1 MLRKRLIGAVLL
13 LGITASL
20 GPRCSASDASLPRI
34 ATHDN
39 RTPAGTLENGVL
51 ALHLEIRKGDWYP
64 EAEDGPH
71 IAVYAFGEVG
81 KSPSIPGPMIRVA
94 QGTKIEVTVQNE
106 LAVPIAMHGLFTR
119 PGKDEPITIAPGEE
133 HDFHFEAGASG
144 TYYYWAGH
152 PQSTVGGPKQRLD
165 EGTQLSGAFVVDE
178 PGSTPHDRVFV
189 IGLWRHFGASG
200 TLDGVT
206 REFGAINGKS
216 WPYNGKLSFP
226 LGESVQWRWINTTGS
241 IHPMHLH
248 GAYYRIDALGDG
260 AQDTRFA
267 PDQQPMVVT
276 ENLRAGATMDMTWK
290 PDRPGHWLF
299 HCHIAA
305 HIDPESSLS
314 AIQNP
319 KAMHHAPGGSGMA
332 GLVLAADVEG
342 GQKFKPPSY
351 RPARQLTL
359 TLTQSAALKPI
370 EVEIADGRT
379 SARSI
384 ALSGP
389 PVILHRGEAAEIKI
403 VNRMPEPTSIH
414 WHGMELESQ
423 YDGVPDFS
431 GAGMQITPPI
441 APGKSFVARMT
452 PPRAGTFIY
461 HTHWQ
466 DVDQLNAGLYGPLIV
481 LEPGQQFRPE
491 QDVPL
496 VAGLTVKDT
505 DGPLLINGLEHS
517 EITVRAGRVR
527 LRLIN
532 ITPNNTALIYTL
544 KLADKK
550 TTWRRL
556 AKDGMEL
563 PEARQ
568 VPCESVQQVGV
579 GETYDFE
586 ITAAAGDDFNLEGF
600 LPGPK
605 NKANATIHVR

>member
-1 MLRKRLIGAVLL
+1 MLRKRLIGAMLL
-13 LGITASL
+13 LGVTASV
-20 GPRCSASDASLPRI
+20 GSRCFAYDASLPRI

-39 RTPAGTLENGVL
+39 RTPAGILENGVL
-51 ALHLEIRKGDWYP
+51 TLNLEIREGDWYP
-64 EAEDGPH
+64 EAENGPH
-71 IAVYAFGEVG
+71 VAVYAFGEAG
-81 KSPSIPGPMIRVA
+81 KAPTIPGPLVRVPEGTEIRITVKN
-94 QGTKIEVTVQNE
+94 TLPRPMEV
-106 LAVPIAMHGLFTR
+106 HGLFTR
-119 PGKDEPITIAPGEE
+119 PVKNVPIVLAAGEE
-133 HDFHFEAGASG
+133 REVRFPAGAPG
-144 TYYYWAGH
+144 TYYYFAFD
-152 PQSTVGGPKQRLD
+152 PQQTVTKFRIPRDQSQL
-165 EGTQLSGAFVVDE
+165 LSGALIVDG
-178 PGSTPHDRVFV
+178 PGSAPSDGVFV
-189 IGLWRHFGASG
+189 IALWHHFTNDDAAF
-200 TLDGVT
+200 DH
-206 REFGAINGKS
+206 EFGVINGKS
-216 WPYNGKLSFP
+216 WPYTERQSFA
-226 LGESVQWRWINTTGS
+226 LGETVHWRWINASPGT
-241 IHPMHLH
+241 HPMHLH

-389 PVILHRGEAAEIKI
+389 PVILHRGEATEITI
-403 VNRMPEPTSIH
+403 INRMPEPTAIH

-431 GAGMQITPPI
+431 GVGKQITPPI
-441 APGKSFVARMT
+441 APGKSFIARMT

-461 HTHWQ
+461 HTHWH
-466 DVDQLNAGLYGPLIV
+466 DVDQLTAGLYGPLIV

-532 ITPNNTALIYTL
+532 ITPNNTALLYTL
-544 KLADKK
+544 TAAGKKLQ
-550 TTWRRL
+550 WRTV
-556 AKDGMEL
+556 AKDGMDL
-563 PEARQ
+563 PPAQQKSCEAAQ
-568 VPCESVQQVGV
+568 NVGV

-586 ITAAAGDDFNLEGF
+586 ITAAAGDELHLEGF

-605 NKANATIHVR
+605 LKTVATIRVQ

>member
-13 LGITASL
+13 LGVTASV
-20 GPRCSASDASLPRI
+20 GSRCFAYDASLPRI
-34 ATHDN
+34 AANDN
-39 RTPAGTLENGVL
+39 RQPAGSLKNGVL
-51 ALHLEIRKGDWYP
+51 SLRLEIREGELYP
-64 EAEDGPH
+64 EADDGPH
-71 IAVYAFGEVG
+71 IVVCAFAEAG
-81 KSPSIPGPMIRVA
+81 KAPMVPGPLLRVPEGTEIRVTLTNTLSHA
-94 QGTKIEVTVQNE
+94 MEV
-106 LAVPIAMHGLFTR
+106 HGFFTR
-119 PGKDEPITIAPGEE
+119 PGKDALVALAGGEE
-133 HDFHFEAGASG
+133 REVRFLAGAPG
-144 TYYYWAGH
+144 TYYYFALD
-152 PQSTVGGPKQRLD
+152 PLRTATRLRFPD
-165 EGTQLSGAFVVDE
+165 ANSQLLSGAFVVDDGA
-178 PGSTPHDRVFV
+178 PKPSDRIFV
-189 IGLWRHFGASG
+189 INLWRPFKDDSGAFGG
-200 TLDGVT
+200 
-206 REFGAINGKS
+206 EFGVINGKS
-216 WPYNGKLSFP
+216 WPYTEHMSFP
-226 LGESVQWRWINTTGS
+226 LGESVQWRVINAS
-241 IHPMHLH
+241 VSMHPMHLH

-267 PDQQPMVVT
+267 PDQRPMVVT
-276 ENLRAGATMDMTWK
+276 ENLRPGATMDMAWK

-305 HIDPESSLS
+305 HIDPENSLS

-319 KAMHHAPGGSGMA
+319 KAMYHAHGGSGMA

-351 RPARQLTL
+351 SPARKLALTL
-359 TLTQSAALKPI
+359 VQSAALKPI
-370 EVEIADGRT
+370 EVEFADGKIST
-379 SARSI
+379 RSI

-389 PVILHRGEAAEIKI
+389 PVILHRGEATEITI
-403 VNRMPEPTSIH
+403 INRMPEPTAIH

-431 GAGMQITPPI
+431 GVGMQITPPI

-461 HTHWQ
+461 HTHWH

-505 DGPLLINGLEHS
+505 DGPLLINGSEHP
-517 EITVRAGRVR
+517 EVTVRAGRVR

-586 ITAAAGDDFNLEGF
+586 ITAAAGDEFNLEGF